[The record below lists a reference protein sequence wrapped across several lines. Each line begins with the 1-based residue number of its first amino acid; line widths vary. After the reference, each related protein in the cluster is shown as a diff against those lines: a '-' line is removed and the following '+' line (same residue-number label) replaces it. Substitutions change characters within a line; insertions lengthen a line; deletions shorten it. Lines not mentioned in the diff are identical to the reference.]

1 MAKQSTAVAPRR
13 AAGVPAGA
21 LAKRMTSAGGKGVST
36 AQEDNLVP
44 LIYILQ
50 DNSPQVKKKD
60 PAYIEGA
67 EAGAIWLRNAPN
79 PIVPGEEGIWFQPCY
94 FSKEFVEWVPRKK
107 GGGIVG
113 RHQEMP
119 KNAQLKENDEGNE
132 VWTLPNGNE
141 CVETRYHIGYV
152 LREGSAPLPYTIP
165 LKGTGHSFSKA
176 WMFMQNSKQV
186 DGAKVPACACVYHLK
201 TVFKSKN
208 SNSWHMFAID
218 DSETRWVESEVDLD
232 RGLALHDAFAS
243 GAKRVEDE
251 EPGAPTAHGTEETT
265 TARGRREL

>member
-1 MAKQSTAVAPRR
+1 MAKTTALTKHQTP
-13 AAGVPAGA
+13 GLPSGA
-21 LAKRMTSAGGKGVST
+21 LAKKMAAAGGKGVST

-50 DNSPQVKKKD
+50 DMSPQVKKKD
-60 PAYIEGA
+60 PAYIKDA
-67 EAGAIWLRNAPN
+67 EAGMIWLRNAPN
-79 PIVPGEEGIWFQPCY
+79 PIVSGEEGIWFQPCY
-94 FSKEFVEWVPRKK
+94 FSKEVVEWVPRKK

-113 RHQEMP
+113 RHPEMP

-152 LREGSAPLPYTIP
+152 IREGSAPLPYTIP

-186 DGAKVPACACVYHLK
+186 DGAKVPACACIYRLT
-201 TVFKSKN
+201 TVFKTKN
-208 SNSWHMFAID
+208 TNSWHMFSID
-218 DSETRWVESEVDLD
+218 DSETRWVETDADLE

-243 GAKRVEDE
+243 GAKRIEDE
-251 EPGAPTAHGTEETT
+251 EPGAPNAHGTEET
-265 TARGRREL
+265 AGKRREL